1 MDARAPRTVVV
12 GTGPVAEAAAAE
24 LDALRVPAP
33 GALAEPGVRSAGPF
47 GLAVVVVGS
56 ADADGI
62 VTRVLGA
69 LGHPRP
75 RVLVVTERLELPDLA
90 RSLDAGH
97 LGGVVMAPWT
107 PGNLRR
113 YADAQLARW
122 VRRRGGR
129 VAEVAEERPP
139 EGEPEPRAS
148 GLLRH
153 LHQDPDTAAAELLEA
168 VESVLGPRPRLQ
180 LPPHVRLTIED
191 DDVGQ
196 LFLVLSGRVALS
208 VNTGAGALTLHHAS
222 TGPLIGLVA
231 LTGPQAA
238 TVTARTTTDC
248 EVVPLTVEQ
257 LDRALAREPRVGAAL
272 TALTVRALSARLRRA
287 ERLHVEK
294 AELAVELQRTLREL
308 EAARAGLVEQA
319 RMATLGET
327 TAGVAHELSN
337 PIAAVT
343 RGVEHLSADL
353 RVLLG
358 GGGHQAVRTAFEAA
372 ETREAVPASAER
384 SLRRELA
391 GATGATPAQ
400 VRRLVAA
407 GVTDAAR
414 ARAVLAGPPEE
425 LVRVEAAAGIG
436 ATLRSL
442 RTAADHVGRLVEDL
456 RVHAR
461 PDDPDAP
468 LEPTDVAATIQD
480 ALGLVEHRL
489 AGLTVDVRCDDDLPP
504 VGARPGRLAQVWAN
518 LLANAADALDG
529 SGRITVR
536 AQRADDRVRVEVED
550 DGPGVPP
557 SLQGRIFEPRFTTK
571 HGVVRSGLGLGLG
584 ISRSIVVQHR
594 GTIGLESGP
603 GRTVFTVDLP
613 ALPARTD
620 ARPSGPNAHPSGP
633 NAHPSGPNA
642 HPSGAGARPT
652 GAGAPEG
659 RDGIPP
665 GPTEEKERR

>member
-12 GTGPVAEAAAAE
+12 GTGPVAEAAVAE

-33 GALAEPGVRSAGPF
+33 GALAEPGVRSAGSV

-129 VAEVAEERPP
+129 AAEVAEERAA
-139 EGEPEPRAS
+139 EPEPRAS

-153 LHQDPDTAAAELLEA
+153 LHQDPETAAAELLEA

-257 LDRALAREPRVGAAL
+257 LDRALAGDPRVGAAL

-294 AELAVELQRTLREL
+294 AELATELQRTLREL

-358 GGGHQAVRTAFEAA
+358 GGDQQSVRAAFEAA

-391 GATGATPAQ
+391 AATGATPSQ

-414 ARAVLAGPPEE
+414 ARALLAGPPEE
-425 LVRVEAAAGIG
+425 LARVEAAAGIG

-442 RTAADHVGRLVEDL
+442 RTAAAHVGRLVEDL

-468 LEPTDVAATIQD
+468 LGPTDVAATIQD

-504 VGARPGRLAQVWAN
+504 VGARPGRLTQVWAN

-536 AQRADDRVRVEVED
+536 AQRTDDRVRVEVED

-584 ISRSIVVQHR
+584 ISRSIVVQHG

-603 GRTVFTVDLP
+603 GRTLFTVDLP
-613 ALPARTD
+613 ALTT
-620 ARPSGPNAHPSGP
+620 S
-633 NAHPSGPNA
+633 
-642 HPSGAGARPT
+642 
-652 GAGAPEG
+652 AGAPTSGADPPAG